1 MARAKRKP
9 PAKPAAFISPHHRG
23 HFCPVIRYPNTKP
36 PPPTIHTPQ
45 KPHGPIK
52 RHQPTP
58 EHKKP
63 AAAPNTAGRF
73 HFFAPPRSLLLPSSD
88 TRTQSPRRRRQYTPH
103 KNLTARS
110 NGTDRRPNTKK
121 PAAASNAAGRFH
133 FSAAPPSLLPPS
145 SDTRTQSPRRR
156 QYTPHKNL
164 TARSNGTDRCPNTKK
179 PAAAPNTAGRFHFSA
194 APPSLLPP
202 SSDTR
207 TQSPRRRQYTPHKN
221 LTARS
226 NGTDRCPN
234 TKKPAAA
241 PNTAGRFHF
250 SAAPPSL
257 LPPSSDTRTQKTRC
271 RSEHRRPLSFLRTT
285 AVTSAPS
292 SDTRTQSPR
301 RRQYTPHKNLTAR
314 SNGTDRYPNTKK
326 PAAAPNTAGRFRFL

>member
-1 MARAKRKP
+1 MARAKRKL
-9 PAKPAAFISPHHRG
+9 PAKPAGFVFPQHRD

-52 RHQPTP
+52 RHRPTP

-73 HFFAPPRSLLLPSSD
+73 HFSATPQSLLPPSSD

-103 KNLTARS
+103 KNLTTRS
-110 NGTDRRPNTKK
+110 NGTDRRPNTKNPLPLRTP
-121 PAAASNAAGRFH
+121 PAAFFSPQHRRH
-133 FSAAPPSLLPPS
+133 FC
-145 SDTRTQSPRRR
+145 RR
-156 QYTPHKNL
+156 QPAPEHK
-164 TARSNGTDRCPNTKK
+164 
-179 PAAAPNTAGRFHFSA
+179 
-194 APPSLLPP
+194 
-202 SSDTR
+202 
-207 TQSPRRRQYTPHKN
+207 
-221 LTARS
+221 
-226 NGTDRCPN
+226 
-234 TKKPAAA
+234 
-241 PNTAGRFHF
+241 
-250 SAAPPSL
+250 
-257 LPPSSDTRTQKTRC
+257 KTRC

-314 SNGTDRYPNTKK
+314 SNGTDRCPNTKK

>member
-194 APPSLLPP
+194 PPRSLLPRHP
-202 SSDTR
+202 I
-207 TQSPRRRQYTPHKN
+207 PEHKAPADDN
-221 LTARS
+221 THPTKTSRLGQTAP
-226 NGTDRCPN
+226 T
-234 TKKPAAA
+234 
-241 PNTAGRFHF
+241 
-250 SAAPPSL
+250 
-257 LPPSSDTRTQKTRC
+257 DTRTQKN
-271 RSEHRRPLSFLRTT
+271 PLPLRTPPAVSAFSKKT
-285 AVTSAPS
+285 AALPKCHSSAP
-292 SDTRTQSPR
+292 T
-301 RRQYTPHKNLTAR
+301 
-314 SNGTDRYPNTKK
+314 
-326 PAAAPNTAGRFRFL
+326 TAGRRTTPPHTT

>member
-73 HFFAPPRSLLLPSSD
+73 HF
-88 TRTQSPRRRRQYTPH
+88 
-103 KNLTARS
+103 
-110 NGTDRRPNTKK
+110 
-121 PAAASNAAGRFH
+121 
-133 FSAAPPSLLPPS
+133 
-145 SDTRTQSPRRR
+145 
-156 QYTPHKNL
+156 
-164 TARSNGTDRCPNTKK
+164 
-179 PAAAPNTAGRFHFSA
+179 
-194 APPSLLPP
+194 
-202 SSDTR
+202 
-207 TQSPRRRQYTPHKN
+207 
-221 LTARS
+221 
-226 NGTDRCPN
+226 
-234 TKKPAAA
+234 
-241 PNTAGRFHF
+241 

-271 RSEHRRPLSFLRTT
+271 RSEHRRPFPLSL
-285 AVTSAPS
+285 
-292 SDTRTQSPR
+292 
-301 RRQYTPHKNLTAR
+301 
-314 SNGTDRYPNTKK
+314 KK
-326 PAAAPNTAGRFRFL
+326 PQRCLNAIVQRQPPPAGAQHHLTQPNPNISGRRFTAFFALRCL

>member
-110 NGTDRRPNTKK
+110 NGTDRCPNTKK

-145 SDTRTQSPRRR
+145 SDTRTQ
-156 QYTPHKNL
+156 
-164 TARSNGTDRCPNTKK
+164 
-179 PAAAPNTAGRFHFSA
+179 
-194 APPSLLPP
+194 
-202 SSDTR
+202 
-207 TQSPRRRQYTPHKN
+207 
-221 LTARS
+221 
-226 NGTDRCPN
+226 
-234 TKKPAAA
+234 
-241 PNTAGRFHF
+241 
-250 SAAPPSL
+250 
-257 LPPSSDTRTQKTRC
+257 KTRC
-271 RSEHRRPLSFLRTT
+271 RSEHRRPFPLSL
-285 AVTSAPS
+285 
-292 SDTRTQSPR
+292 
-301 RRQYTPHKNLTAR
+301 
-314 SNGTDRYPNTKK
+314 KK
-326 PAAAPNTAGRFRFL
+326 PQRCLNAIVQRQPPPAGAQHHLTQPNPNISGRRFTAFFALRCL

>member
-145 SDTRTQSPRRR
+145 SDTRTQ
-156 QYTPHKNL
+156 
-164 TARSNGTDRCPNTKK
+164 
-179 PAAAPNTAGRFHFSA
+179 
-194 APPSLLPP
+194 
-202 SSDTR
+202 
-207 TQSPRRRQYTPHKN
+207 
-221 LTARS
+221 
-226 NGTDRCPN
+226 
-234 TKKPAAA
+234 
-241 PNTAGRFHF
+241 
-250 SAAPPSL
+250 
-257 LPPSSDTRTQKTRC
+257 KTRC
-271 RSEHRRPLSFLRTT
+271 RSEHRRPFPLSL
-285 AVTSAPS
+285 
-292 SDTRTQSPR
+292 
-301 RRQYTPHKNLTAR
+301 
-314 SNGTDRYPNTKK
+314 KK
-326 PAAAPNTAGRFRFL
+326 PQRCLNAIVQRQPPPAGAQHHLTQPNPNISGRRFTAFFALRCL

>member
-145 SDTRTQSPRRR
+145 SDTRTQ
-156 QYTPHKNL
+156 
-164 TARSNGTDRCPNTKK
+164 
-179 PAAAPNTAGRFHFSA
+179 
-194 APPSLLPP
+194 
-202 SSDTR
+202 
-207 TQSPRRRQYTPHKN
+207 
-221 LTARS
+221 
-226 NGTDRCPN
+226 
-234 TKKPAAA
+234 
-241 PNTAGRFHF
+241 
-250 SAAPPSL
+250 
-257 LPPSSDTRTQKTRC
+257 KTRC

>member
-110 NGTDRRPNTKK
+110 NGTDR
-121 PAAASNAAGRFH
+121 
-133 FSAAPPSLLPPS
+133 
-145 SDTRTQSPRRR
+145 
-156 QYTPHKNL
+156 
-164 TARSNGTDRCPNTKK
+164 CPNTKK

-194 APPSLLPP
+194 PPRSLLPRHP
-202 SSDTR
+202 I
-207 TQSPRRRQYTPHKN
+207 PEHKAPADDN
-221 LTARS
+221 THPTKTSRLGQTAP
-226 NGTDRCPN
+226 T
-234 TKKPAAA
+234 
-241 PNTAGRFHF
+241 
-250 SAAPPSL
+250 
-257 LPPSSDTRTQKTRC
+257 DTRTQKN
-271 RSEHRRPLSFLRTT
+271 PLPLRTPPAVSAFSKKT
-285 AVTSAPS
+285 AALPKCHSSAP
-292 SDTRTQSPR
+292 T
-301 RRQYTPHKNLTAR
+301 
-314 SNGTDRYPNTKK
+314 
-326 PAAAPNTAGRFRFL
+326 TAGRRTTPPHTT